1 MKTFKFGE
9 SKIYLHENDLPKDIE
24 NPKVISIDTET
35 TGLSLVRDRL
45 CLIQIALSKK
55 ECHIVKFDK
64 SNKNLPYK
72 SPEIRK
78 LLENKSIQK
87 VFHYARFDVAV
98 IKKSFNISI
107 KNIFCTKIA
116 SKLVRTYTDKHGL
129 KDLCKE
135 LLNIDMNKSQQSS
148 DWSSNNLS
156 DSQIKY
162 ASYDVIFLFE
172 LKLILEKML
181 KREGRTEIADSAFE
195 FLPTR
200 IKMDFLDWYDL
211 DIFSH

>member
-9 SKIYLHENDLPKDIE
+9 SKIYLHENDLPKNIE
-24 NPKVISIDTET
+24 CPEIIAIDTET

-45 CLIQIALSKK
+45 CLIQIAFSKQ
-55 ECHIVKFDK
+55 ECHLVKFNNDI
-64 SNKNLPYK
+64 NNF
-72 SPEIRK
+72 PEIEK
-78 LLENKSIQK
+78 MLKNEK
-87 VFHYARFDVAV
+87 VKKIFHYARFDVAM
-98 IKKSFNISI
+98 INKFLKIDL

-129 KDLCKE
+129 RDLCRE
-135 LLNIDMNKSQQSS
+135 LLNVDLNKSQQSS
-148 DWSSNNLS
+148 DWSSSNLS

-181 KREGRTEIADSAFE
+181 EREGRSNLAQSAFE

-200 IKMDFLDWYDL
+200 IKLDFLDWHDL

>member
-9 SKIYLHENDLPKDIE
+9 SKIYLHENDLPKSIE
-24 NPKVISIDTET
+24 QPKVLSIDTET

-55 ECHIVKFDK
+55 ECHLVKF
-64 SNKNLPYK
+64 NKDNKDLQNE
-72 SPEIRK
+72 SPEIIK
-78 LLENKSIQK
+78 LLSNESIQK
-87 VFHYARFDVAV
+87 IFHYARFDVAV
-98 IKKSFNISI
+98 IKKSFNINL

-129 KDLCKE
+129 RDLCKE
-135 LLNIDMNKSQQSS
+135 LLNIDINKSQQSS
-148 DWSSNNLS
+148 DWSSNKLS
-156 DSQIKY
+156 ESQLKY
-162 ASYDVIFLFE
+162 ASNDVIFLFE

-181 KREGRTEIADSAFE
+181 KREKRTNIANSAFE

-200 IKMDFLDWYDL
+200 IEMDFLDWYDL

>member
-9 SKIYLHENDLPKDIE
+9 SKIYLHENDLPKNIE
-24 NPKVISIDTET
+24 YPEIISIDTET

-45 CLIQIALSKK
+45 CLIQIAFSKQ
-55 ECHIVKFDK
+55 ECHLVKF
-64 SNKNLPYK
+64 SNGITKF
-72 SPEIRK
+72 PEIEK
-78 LLENKSIQK
+78 MLKNEKVQK
-87 VFHYARFDVAV
+87 IFHYARFDVAM
-98 IKKSFNISI
+98 INKFLKIDL

-129 KDLCKE
+129 RDLCKE
-135 LLNIDMNKSQQSS
+135 LLNVDLNKSQQSS
-148 DWSSNNLS
+148 DWSSINLS

-181 KREGRTEIADSAFE
+181 EREGRSNLAQSAFE

-200 IKMDFLDWYDL
+200 IKLDFLDWHDL

>member
-9 SKIYLHENDLPKDIE
+9 SKIYLHENDLPKNIE
-24 NPKVISIDTET
+24 CPQIIAIDTET

-45 CLIQIALSKK
+45 CLIQIAFSKQ
-55 ECHIVKFDK
+55 ECHLIKF
-64 SNKNLPYK
+64 SNDINNF
-72 SPEIRK
+72 PEIEK
-78 LLENKSIQK
+78 LLKNEK
-87 VFHYARFDVAV
+87 VKKIFHYARFDVAM
-98 IKKSFNISI
+98 INKFLKIDL

-129 KDLCKE
+129 RDLCRE
-135 LLNIDMNKSQQSS
+135 LLNVDLNKSQQSS
-148 DWSSNNLS
+148 DWSSSNLS

-181 KREGRTEIADSAFE
+181 EREGRSNLAQSAFE

-200 IKMDFLDWYDL
+200 IKLDFLDWHDL